1 MSIRNALASVPVKD
15 LESSIGWYERLFG
28 RRPDSRP
35 MHEVAEWK
43 FAGGGWL
50 QVYELPAR
58 AGGGSVTLAVRGID
72 DEIARLAELGIDT
85 SRRTSGAKVKTVMI
99 ADPDGNSIAFA
110 EALDP
115 GIAQ

>member
-43 FAGGGWL
+43 FACL
-50 QVYELPAR
+50 LY
-58 AGGGSVTLAVRGID
+58 
-72 DEIARLAELGIDT
+72 T
-85 SRRTSGAKVKTVMI
+85 SPSPRDS
-99 ADPDGNSIAFA
+99 
-110 EALDP
+110 
-115 GIAQ
+115 